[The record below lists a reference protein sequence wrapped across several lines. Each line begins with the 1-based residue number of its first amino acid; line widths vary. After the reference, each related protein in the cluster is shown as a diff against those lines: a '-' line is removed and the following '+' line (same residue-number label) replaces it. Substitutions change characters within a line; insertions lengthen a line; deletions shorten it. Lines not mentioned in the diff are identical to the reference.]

1 MLMQR
6 LYRLQSLF
14 NLIQKTES
22 GAGAET
28 EGPSSISFPPVQ
40 KSEAD
45 QLMAMAKVFA
55 GYIATLREKGKEAFG
70 KAIADEKRR
79 KLKFCLRILL
89 ESQPTVN
96 LQQSFLS
103 GGMLV
108 ARDAHEAL
116 ETAMYFQGTS
126 SALKNSHPAVVLKV
140 MSAFLGVEASAQ
152 ADEWIAERY
161 KHRSALEEELILP
174 GDMPD
179 IILSNL
185 GNTARLERTIRLAGP
200 QLAGT
205 ALSGC
210 PREILSQ
217 LEHRIF
223 STCGTILLHHD
234 IEVARADYSSDE
246 IADAQNAFMELLETM
261 KISEM
266 EETSGM
272 IEPEK
277 QKMPQDP
284 LLVADLSNL
293 IMETEEKLLKDIL
306 IKLSPQAIAVIV
318 QGVEPAA
325 HDRIFSTLPAGK
337 ARRVLDALEAS
348 TGIDTLTLTR
358 NAQIFAQQILS
369 EISQHH
375 KITAKQ
381 LPITGRLRQLLSAIL
396 SRE

>member
-6 LYRLQSLF
+6 LARLQSLF
-14 NLIQKTES
+14 DLIQKSES
-22 GAGAET
+22 GN
-28 EGPSSISFPPVQ
+28 P
-40 KSEAD
+40 SEAGEPFYKTVLEARTGESD
-45 QLMAMAKVFA
+45 QLMVIAKDFA
-55 GYIATLREKGKEAFG
+55 EYIAILREKGKEAFE
-70 KAIADEKRR
+70 KAVSDEKRR

-89 ESQPTVN
+89 ESQPSVN

-103 GGMLV
+103 GGMLT
-108 ARDAHEAL
+108 ARSSREAL
-116 ETAMYFQGTS
+116 ETAMLYQGTA

-140 MSAFLGVEASAQ
+140 MSAFLGMEAAAQ
-152 ADEWIAERY
+152 ADAWIADHY
-161 KHRSALEEELILP
+161 KHHSSLAEELILP

-179 IILSNL
+179 VILTNL
-185 GNTARLERTIRLAGP
+185 ENTARLERTIRLAGP

-210 PREILSQ
+210 PRDIISE
-217 LEHRIF
+217 LESKIF
-223 STCGTILLHHD
+223 STSGAILLNHD
-234 IEVARADYSSDE
+234 IEVARAEYSSDE

-261 KISEM
+261 KISDM
-266 EETSGM
+266 ETATGL

-306 IKLSPQAIAVIV
+306 IRLSPQVIAVIV
-318 QGVEPAA
+318 QGIEPMA
-325 HDRIFSTLPAGK
+325 HDRIFSTLPTAK

-369 EISQHH
+369 EISQQH
-375 KITAKQ
+375 KMTAKQ

>member
-1 MLMQR
+1 MLMQH
-6 LYRLQSLF
+6 LYRLQSIF
-14 NLIQKTES
+14 NLIKKAES
-22 GAGAET
+22 GLTAEA
-28 EGPSSISFPPVQ
+28 EQSSFLSFPLLQ
-40 KSEAD
+40 KNETD
-45 QLMAMAKVFA
+45 QLMAMAKVFV
-55 GYIATLREKGKEAFG
+55 GYLAILREKGKEAFG

-96 LQQSFLS
+96 LQQSFIS
-103 GGMLV
+103 GGMLA
-108 ARDAHEAL
+108 ARNPREAL

-140 MSAFLGVEASAQ
+140 MSAFLGIEAAAQ
-152 ADEWIAERY
+152 ADEWIAENY
-161 KHRSALEEELILP
+161 KHRSSLEEELILP

-185 GNTARLERTIRLAGP
+185 ANTARLERTIRLAGP

-217 LEHRIF
+217 LEHKIF
-223 STCGTILLHHD
+223 STCGTILLNHD

-266 EETSGM
+266 EETTGM

-277 QKMPQDP
+277 QKTPQDP
-284 LLVADLSNL
+284 LLVTDLSNL
-293 IMETEEKLLKDIL
+293 ILEAEHKLLKDIL
-306 IKLSPQAIAVIV
+306 MKLSPQVIAVIV
-318 QGVEPAA
+318 QGVEPTA

-358 NAQIFAQQILS
+358 NAQILAQQILS
-369 EISQHH
+369 EISQHN
-375 KITAKQ
+375 KTTTKQ